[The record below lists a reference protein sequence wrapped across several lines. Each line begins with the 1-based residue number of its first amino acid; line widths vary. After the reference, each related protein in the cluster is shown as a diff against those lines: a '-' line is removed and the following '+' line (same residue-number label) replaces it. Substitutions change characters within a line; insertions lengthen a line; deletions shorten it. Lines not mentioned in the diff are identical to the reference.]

1 MSDTV
6 IINSQQVDDLLNK
19 LNDKDQ
25 KNKWLYDAVMS
36 GAKVLQQSA
45 QQSFIR
51 KVDGASH
58 NSPYLKGNKPFYEG
72 VSVKGDKAYCE
83 ASVSIMND
91 FRMKFFEKGTDERHT
106 NSRKI
111 TGYQEDGT
119 ATYFFREA
127 RDSSDSAINE
137 AMMLSIDK
145 SIKNAIKQ

>member
-1 MSDTV
+1 
-6 IINSQQVDDLLNK
+6 
-19 LNDKDQ
+19 
-25 KNKWLYDAVMS
+25 MS

-91 FRMKFFEKGTDERHT
+91 FRMKFFEKEQMSVTQIHAKLQDIKKMENTSKG
-106 NSRKI
+106 K
-111 TGYQEDGT
+111 
-119 ATYFFREA
+119 A
-127 RDSSDSAINE
+127 RVI
-137 AMMLSIDK
+137 I
-145 SIKNAIKQ
+145 QVR